1 MRNDKIDMDVSV
13 PLLSTMPKPS
23 GSVGDPFALAR
34 RMQGAIW
41 VFDIDNSKV
50 IFANASAC
58 KLWNA
63 KTEKEL
69 HGRNLKRDMSPT
81 VVKRLRQYQ
90 NDFVERDAS
99 FKEVWTIYPNGKPK
113 SVMVIFSGLYLPDG
127 RMAMFCEVLGSADDE
142 PDNLRSAEALLHT
155 DVMIAL
161 YAKDGPPLYM
171 NPAARNAATRAFQT
185 ISEKFANPTDYQ
197 NLISGLEKSG
207 EHRMVA
213 RISTADG
220 HRWHDLSAKLCSD
233 AVTGEPAILVTATD
247 VSELKT
253 ARDKARYL
261 AERDQLTGCFNRN
274 YLLQYMANLEQYQSK
289 RCALLC
295 FDIDHFKQ
303 INDRLGHE
311 MGDAVLKK
319 IVERTRSLIRK
330 SDVMVRLGGDEF
342 VIVFDGVASEKEFS
356 PKLTKLLEKISE
368 PITHD
373 ATRVNATVSIGVTT
387 FLPSSNDVDAV
398 LREADIALYVS
409 KQAGRNRA
417 TFFSDQMGSVAKER
431 ETIEIELKR
440 AIENREFCLH
450 LQPRINLANRRVVS
464 AEALVRWEHPERGL
478 ISPGEFIPVCEE
490 TGMIEDLGQLILE
503 MGFEQALNWQNS
515 GIDIGLSVNI
525 SPRQFGDKRLMQSLT
540 EFAARP
546 DFPHGKIELEITE
559 SVLVG
564 DHGQIET
571 KLEAISKMGYDIAI
585 DDFGTGY
592 SNLSYI
598 SRFPLNCLKI
608 DQSFIGQLPKSGPI
622 ISLILTLAKQVG
634 ATIVAEGVETQDQL
648 NWLTD
653 NDCEQVQGYLLSRP
667 VPIAK
672 FADVMAGVN
681 ASLRMPK
688 DTAKTELDQSPQ
700 LKCKLPD
707 VLQ

>member
-1 MRNDKIDMDVSV
+1 MRNDKIDMDAGV
-13 PLLSTMPKPS
+13 PLLSSMSK
-23 GSVGDPFALAR
+23 VKDVAGDPFALAR
-34 RMQGAIW
+34 RMQSAIW
-41 VFDIDNSKV
+41 IYDIDNSKV
-50 IFANASAC
+50 VFANTSAC
-58 KLWNA
+58 QLWNA
-63 KTEKEL
+63 TTEAEL
-69 HGRNLKRDMSPT
+69 RGRNLAKDMSPT
-81 VVKRLRQYQ
+81 VAKRLKQYQ
-90 NDFVERDAS
+90 TDFIERDAS

-113 SVMVIFSGLYLPDG
+113 SVMVIFRGLFLPDG
-127 RMAMFCEVLGSADDE
+127 RMAMLCEVLGNAEDE
-142 PDNLRSAEALLHT
+142 PDVLRSAEALLHT

-161 YAKDGPPLYM
+161 FAKDGPPLYM
-171 NPAARNAATRAFQT
+171 NPAARNAATQAFQT
-185 ISEKFANPTDYQ
+185 ISEKFVNPSNHQ
-197 NLISGLEKSG
+197 QLMSGLEKTG
-207 EHRMVA
+207 EHRIVA
-213 RISTADG
+213 RIATADG

-274 YLLQYMANLEQYQSK
+274 YLLQYMSNLEQYQSD

-303 INDRLGHE
+303 INDRFGHE
-311 MGDAVLKK
+311 MGDVVLKE
-319 IVERTRSLIRK
+319 IVARTKSVIRK
-330 SDVMVRLGGDEF
+330 NDVMVRLGGDEF
-342 VIVFDGVASEKEFS
+342 VIVFDDVASETEFV
-356 PKLTKLLEKISE
+356 PRMANLLERVSE
-368 PITHD
+368 PIIHD

-387 FLPSSNDVDAV
+387 FMPCSSDVDAV
-398 LREADIALYVS
+398 LREADIALYAS

-417 TFFSDQMGSVAKER
+417 TFFSDQMGSAAKAR
-431 ETIEIELKR
+431 DTIELELTR
-440 AIENREFCLH
+440 AIENREFCLYY
-450 LQPRINLANRRVVS
+450 QPRINLKSRRVVS
-464 AEALVRWEHPERGL
+464 AEALVRWDHPTRGL
-478 ISPGEFIPVCEE
+478 VSPGEFIPICEE

-503 MGFEQALNWQNS
+503 MGFEQALDWQKS
-515 GIDIGLSVNI
+515 GLDIGVSINI
-525 SPRQFGDKRLMQSLT
+525 SPRQFSDKRLMNALS

-546 DFPHGKIELEITE
+546 DFPFGKIELEITE

-564 DHGQIET
+564 DHGQIEP
-571 KLEAISKMGYDIAI
+571 KLAAISKMGYDIAI

-634 ATIVAEGVETQDQL
+634 ATIVAEGVETQEQL
-648 NWLTD
+648 KWLTE

-672 FADVMAGVN
+672 FADVVSGIN
-681 ASLRMPK
+681 AMLKMPSGTS
-688 DTAKTELDQSPQ
+688 DLSPNPARE
-700 LKCKLPD
+700 LPD